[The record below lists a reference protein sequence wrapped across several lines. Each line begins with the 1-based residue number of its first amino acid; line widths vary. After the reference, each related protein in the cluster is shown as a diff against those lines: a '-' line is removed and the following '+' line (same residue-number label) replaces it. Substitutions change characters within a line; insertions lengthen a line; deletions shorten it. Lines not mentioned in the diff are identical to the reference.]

1 MQYSIYN
8 LDIPILI
15 HHKVTFLYGQIRF
28 LCFQKVKWENSTEP
42 TTHPKDI
49 ILREA
54 TTHPSFGDLQ
64 AT

>member
-1 MQYSIYN
+1 MAV
-8 LDIPILI
+8 LPILI

-42 TTHPKDI
+42 TIHPKDI
-49 ILREA
+49 IRREA